1 MAYIQR
7 DQHGKIIAVFESP
20 QTNAQESLLP
30 DSPELLEYLVNTADK
45 DEART
50 ILSTSDIALIRV
62 LEDLV
67 NTLIDNKVILFTDL
81 PLAAREKL
89 ASREKIRGHLN
100 SLDNLM
106 SDDQGIL

>member
-1 MAYIQR
+1 MAYVQR
-7 DQHGKIIAVFESP
+7 DQQGKIIAVFETP
-20 QTNAQESLLP
+20 QTDAQESVSL
-30 DSPELLEYLVNTADK
+30 DSPELLEYLVNSADGG
-45 DEART
+45 DART
-50 ILSTSDIALIRV
+50 ILSTSDVTLIRV
-62 LEDLV
+62 IEDLV
-67 NTLIDNKVILFTDL
+67 NTLIEKKVILFTDL

>member
-7 DQHGKIIAVFESP
+7 DPQGKIVAVYETP
-20 QTNAQESLLP
+20 KTDAQESLPL
-30 DSPELLEYLVNTADK
+30 DSPELLEYLIQSSSAD
-45 DEART
+45 DALT
-50 ILSTSDIALIRV
+50 VLSTSDITLIRV

-89 ASREKIRGHLN
+89 ASREKVRGHLS
-100 SLDNLM
+100 SLENLIG
-106 SDDQGIL
+106 DDAGIL